1 MLNGGHINE
10 IHANTITGSFALNVG
25 KLVAIQMTIINIEET
40 LESACK
46 LYSNN
51 QNVDYDQTLASLKQL
66 ITPTLSDRAVVNKC
80 VARKVEEYLG
90 HKFSI

>member
-80 VARKVEEYLG
+80 VA
-90 HKFSI
+90 